1 MGPVTAGGVVD
12 VERRTSGKSLHGIE
26 PGRAGK
32 QLGFA
37 GLSHSDNV
45 YDNGLIPVPVAVV
58 SSGTGPTALLVAGTH
73 GDEYEGQVVL
83 HELIRSLEPEHLN
96 GTVVIVPAANAP
108 AVRAGTR
115 VSPIDGG
122 NLNRSYPGQNRSGPT
137 DQVADLIAGTL
148 LPEADVVLDLH
159 SGGSNSTY
167 LPSMFIY
174 RGPDQQTW
182 ERKVSAARAM
192 GLPYVIVVQ
201 PRLEPGSLST
211 AGDDTGVLALST
223 ELGGGG
229 TVDPGILSDARRGV
243 RALLAHVGILAAQ
256 PETEVQLETTATAEP
271 IWLELVPDSPVMATA
286 AGIFE
291 PLVALGQRVR
301 AGDPVARVH
310 AIDDL
315 ERAPQEYTARV
326 DGIVAILRRPAL
338 VALGSYLLHIAPE
351 LEAPRP

>member
-1 MGPVTAGGVVD
+1 MTAGSAVD
-12 VERRTSGKSLHGIE
+12 ALQRTSGTSGTALHGIE
-26 PGRAGK
+26 PGRPGK

-45 YDNGLIPVPVAVV
+45 YDNGLIPVPVAVI
-58 SSGTGPTALLVAGTH
+58 SSGTGSTALLVAGTH

-83 HELIRSLEPEHLN
+83 HELIRSLEPEQLN

-122 NLNRSYPGQNRSGPT
+122 NLNRSYPGQARSGPT
-137 DQVADLIAGTL
+137 DQVADLIAATL
-148 LPEADVVLDLH
+148 LPEADVVIDLH

-182 ERKVSAARAM
+182 ERKVSATRAM
-192 GLPYVIVVQ
+192 GLPYVMVVQ

-211 AGDDTGVLALST
+211 AGDDAGVLALST

-229 TVDPGILSDARRGV
+229 TVDPVILADARRGV
-243 RALLAHVGILAAQ
+243 RSLLAHVGILAAQ
-256 PETEVQLETTATAEP
+256 PGTEVPEGTAAEP
-271 IWLELVPDSPVMATA
+271 IWLELVPESPVMATA

-301 AGDPVARVH
+301 AGDPVARIH

-315 ERAPQEYTARV
+315 ERGPQEYTARV
-326 DGIVAILRRPAL
+326 DGVVAILRRPAL
-338 VALGSYLLHIAPE
+338 VALGNYLLHVAPE
-351 LEAPRP
+351 LEAPRH

>member
-1 MGPVTAGGVVD
+1 MTAGSSVD
-12 VERRTSGKSLHGIE
+12 TQRRTSGTSGTALHGIE
-26 PGRAGK
+26 PGRPGK

-45 YDNGLIPVPVAVV
+45 YDNGLIPVPVAVI

-108 AVRAGTR
+108 AVRGGTR

-122 NLNRSYPGQNRSGPT
+122 NLNRSYPGQACSGPT
-137 DQVADLIAGTL
+137 DQVAHLIAGAL
-148 LPEADVVLDLH
+148 LPEADVVIDLH

-182 ERKVSAARAM
+182 ERKVSASRAM
-192 GLPYVIVVQ
+192 GLPYVMVVQ

-211 AGDDTGVLALST
+211 AGDDAGVLALST

-229 TVDPGILSDARRGV
+229 TVDPGILADARRGM
-243 RALLAHVGILAAQ
+243 RSLLAHVGIFAAQ
-256 PETEVQLETTATAEP
+256 HGTELQPEATGAEP
-271 IWLELVPDSPVMATA
+271 IWLELVPESPVMATA

-291 PLVALGQRVR
+291 PLVGLGQRVR

-315 ERAPQEYTARV
+315 ERGPQEYAARV

-338 VALGSYLLHIAPE
+338 VALGNYLLHVAPE
-351 LEAPRP
+351 LEAPRH

>member
-1 MGPVTAGGVVD
+1 MGPLTAGSAVD
-12 VERRTSGKSLHGIE
+12 TQRGTSGTALHGIE
-26 PGRAGK
+26 TGRAGK

-45 YDNGLIPVPVAVV
+45 YDNGLIPVPVAVI

-122 NLNRSYPGQNRSGPT
+122 NLNRSYPGQELSGPT

-148 LPEADVVLDLH
+148 LPEADVVIDLH

-182 ERKVSAARAM
+182 ERKVSASRAM
-192 GLPYVIVVQ
+192 GLPYVIAVQ

-211 AGDDTGVLALST
+211 AGDDAGVLALST

-229 TVDPGILSDARRGV
+229 TVDPGILADARRGV
-243 RALLAHVGILAAQ
+243 RSLLAHLGILAAQ
-256 PETEVQLETTATAEP
+256 PGTEVEPEATAAEP
-271 IWLELVPDSPVMATA
+271 TWLELVPDSPVMATA

-291 PLVALGQRVR
+291 PLVGLGQRVR

-315 ERAPQEYTARV
+315 ARPPQEYTARV
-326 DGIVAILRRPAL
+326 DGVVAILRRPAL
-338 VALGSYLLHIAPE
+338 VALGNYLLHVAPE
-351 LEAPRP
+351 LEAPRH